1 MQQFLLQT
9 KTFYQFLQWMQH
21 FQQCMQL
28 FMLQTKNLFQF
39 IFALGH
45 FQINEFISCDFFDN
59 IRSGVIPT
67 NDDCFWEKNSV
78 NIINFIAQASIK
90 SDPDQDSILCQSM
103 KDCSIASVDM

>member
-1 MQQFLLQT
+1 
-9 KTFYQFLQWMQH
+9 MQH
-21 FQQCMQL
+21 FYECK
-28 FMLQTKNLFQF
+28 TLFQF

-45 FQINEFISCDFFDN
+45 FQINEFVSCDFFDN

-78 NIINFIAQASIK
+78 NIIKFIAQASIK